1 MGKYICRKPGK
12 KSVRI
17 ILRDSKIISS
27 SYSREYSFVFKRGKG
42 MHLWDVDNRK
52 YLDFAASVAVNSVGH
67 CNNDVINAVKK
78 QLNYG
83 LHCAFPD
90 FYAELPVLFV
100 ENLLKFVPKHLNN
113 AFLSNSGTESVEC
126 ALKLAKWH
134 TNKKW
139 LIAFN
144 PCFHGRSMGS
154 LSMTNSKPVQ
164 RERFAPFLP
173 VKHVPYPYLYR
184 SKFHNESDLS
194 NYCLKILENNIKKL
208 KKDLAGIFF
217 EPISGEGGYI
227 VPPKSFVKGLK
238 EICDKYNVLLCDDEV
253 QSGCYRTGKF
263 LAIENF
269 NVKAD
274 IVCLSKAIGGGV
286 PLGVTLAN
294 KKTMNWVPGS
304 QSNTFGGNLLACAG
318 GIATLNYIKKHRL
331 GENAVKIGN
340 YMLKRLNEMK
350 EKYEIIGDVRG
361 IGLMIGV
368 EIVKNKHT
376 KEYGI
381 KERNNILCRANEKG
395 LILIPAGKSVIRICP
410 PLIINKRQADNGLD
424 IFEDAVKDTIK
435 K

>member
-1 MGKYICRKPGK
+1 MIKYICRKPGK
-12 KSVRI
+12 KSVNI
-17 ILRDSKIISS
+17 IKRDSKIVSS
-27 SYSREYSFVFKRGKG
+27 SYSREYSFVFKKGKG
-42 MHLWDVDNRK
+42 MYLWDVDDRK

-67 CNNDVINAVKK
+67 SNNDVIKAVRK

-90 FYAELPVLFV
+90 FYAELPVLFI

-139 LIAFN
+139 LIAFS
-144 PCFHGRSMGS
+144 PSFHGRSMGS

-164 RERFAPFLP
+164 RERFGPFLP
-173 VKHVPYPYLYR
+173 VRHVPYPYFYR
-184 SKFHNESDLS
+184 SRFHDEDDLS
-194 NYCLKILENNIKKL
+194 NYCLKLLEKNVKEL

-227 VPPKSFVKGLK
+227 VPPISFVKGLR
-238 EICDKYNVLLCDDEV
+238 EICDKYNILLCDDEV
-253 QSGCYRTGKF
+253 QAGCYRTGKF
-263 LAIENF
+263 LSIENF

-274 IVCLSKAIGGGV
+274 VVCLSKAIGGGI

-294 KKTMNWVPGS
+294 KKTMDWVPS
-304 QSNTFGGNLLACAG
+304 SHSNTFGGNLLACAG
-318 GIATLNYIKKHRL
+318 GIATLNYMKKHKL
-331 GENAVKIGN
+331 GENANKIGK
-340 YMLKRLNEMK
+340 YMLKRLKEME
-350 EKYEIIGDVRG
+350 EKYEIIGEVRG

-381 KERNNILCRANEKG
+381 NERNAILCKASEKG
-395 LILIPAGKSVIRICP
+395 LILLPAGKSVIRICP
-410 PLIINKRQADNGLD
+410 PLIINKKQADIGLD
-424 IFEDAVKDTIK
+424 ILEDSVKDILK
-435 K
+435 S